1 MVLEHAVIHIKLG
14 VSREFEEAVA
24 EGKSVVAESEGF
36 ISLSLSR
43 CIESPDSYLLMIQW
57 RSLEDH
63 TVGFRESERFTRWRE
78 IVGPYFESPPD
89 VLHFAAVEGLAA

>member
-36 ISLSLSR
+36 ISLNLSR

-78 IVGPYFESPPD
+78 IVGPYFESSPE
-89 VLHFAAVEGLAA
+89 VLHLAPVEGLAA